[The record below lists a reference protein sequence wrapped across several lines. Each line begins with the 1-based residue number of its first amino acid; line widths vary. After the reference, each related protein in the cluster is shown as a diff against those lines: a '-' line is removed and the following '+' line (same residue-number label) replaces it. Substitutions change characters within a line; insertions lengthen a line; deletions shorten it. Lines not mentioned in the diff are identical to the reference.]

1 MKYAYLIIAIIL
13 FGCSL
18 NKEIVNYL
26 KDCKERERDKLG
38 FVLVKKDDIIYNLN
52 LHDVL
57 RYIGSNE
64 KYHYFIHYYD
74 KTVKIQS
81 LFKFNED
88 INALKQHIDIQKNLF
103 HKEKY
108 GKYKDSYYITIKEF
122 EQ

>member
-1 MKYAYLIIAIIL
+1 MVFMLG
-13 FGCSL
+13 GCSI

-26 KDCKERERDKLG
+26 KECKNLERDNLG
-38 FVLVKKDDIIYNLN
+38 FVSIKKDDLVNNLK
-52 LHDVL
+52 DQDAL

-64 KYHYFIHYYD
+64 ESHYFVHYYD

-88 INALKQHIDIQKNLF
+88 ISALKRHIDIQKNLF

-108 GKYKDSYYITIKEF
+108 GKYKDSYYITIKELK
-122 EQ
+122 Q